1 MGLERTTAA
10 AEEEM
15 EASRR
20 GDSLGFGWIIELRS
34 S

>member
-1 MGLERTTAA
+1 MGLEPTTAA

-15 EASRR
+15 RCGRR